1 MDNNADNNAKT
12 TKNLANT
19 STQANK
25 SSLLSSTTSYSI
37 SQPHQQS
44 QQIPQL
50 PTVTNTATTSSTNSF
65 WKNSNRVVPGRPS
78 PKRDTTALT
87 AGKVVGGVGAGQSGG
102 MMATFRDYQ
111 NSVSDAWDTGDDEFC
126 IISNATQQQQQQQH
140 HLNNRG
146 INASDESAAA
156 PIHKTDPRISRQVSQ
171 TLAQN
176 VIEVH
181 KISTMTN
188 NSGTSAGGGSAA
200 TAAHNTM
207 TCNNNTANETTQ
219 HTTIE
224 NSAKNAESVT
234 AKVAMQKDLKS
245 PDSDEMRPRIRHIQ
259 ALPGRPQLQKFTSN
273 SQDSEYE
280 TKIEKFQVLLDSPL
294 LDLVALKKLSWSG
307 IPRKMRAIS
316 WRLLSKYLPPS
327 GERRN
332 GVLESKRQ
340 NYQDLRHNYF
350 RVDSPDESQQDTYR
364 QIHIDVPRMNPQI
377 ALFQQKLVQEMF
389 ERILFIWS
397 IRHPASGYVQG
408 INDLV
413 TPFFIVFL
421 QENLP
426 PGTDI
431 EKFNMESLSVEIR
444 DAIEADAFW
453 CLSKFLDCIQD
464 NYIFAQLGIQEK
476 VNQLKDLIQRIDG
489 NLHRHLQQHGVDYLQ
504 FSFRWMNNLLT
515 RELPL
520 HCTIRLWDTYLAE
533 SDGFA
538 LFHLYVCA
546 AFLLH
551 WKEQLMQ
558 QIDFQGLLLLLQN
571 LPTHNWSDRQINVL
585 VAEAF
590 RLKFTYADAPKH
602 LEAKS

>member
-1 MDNNADNNAKT
+1 MDNNADNNTKT
-12 TKNLANT
+12 TTNLANT

-25 SSLLSSTTSYSI
+25 SLSLSSSSITQQQQQHQIQQLSTT
-37 SQPHQQS
+37 
-44 QQIPQL
+44 
-50 PTVTNTATTSSTNSF
+50 TVTTTTSSTNSF

-78 PKRDTTALT
+78 PKRDTSTLS
-87 AGKVVGGVGAGQSGG
+87 GKVAGVGHSGG

-126 IISNATQQQQQQQH
+126 IISNATQQQQQHQF
-140 HLNNRG
+140 NNRG
-146 INASDESAAA
+146 TNVSDESSA

-181 KISTMTN
+181 KSSTMTT
-188 NSGTSAGGGSAA
+188 NSGGISAGGA
-200 TAAHNTM
+200 TAPNTM
-207 TCNNNTANETTQ
+207 TCNNNTANET
-219 HTTIE
+219 H
-224 NSAKNAESVT
+224 NSMDNAVKNPESTT
-234 AKVAMQKDLKS
+234 AKSMQKDLKT
-245 PDSDEMRPRIRHIQ
+245 PESDEIRPRIRHIQ

-431 EKFNMESLSVEIR
+431 EKFNMDSLSVEIR

-558 QIDFQGLLLLLQN
+558 QVDFQGLLLLLQN

>member
-1 MDNNADNNAKT
+1 MDNNASNSKT
-12 TKNLANT
+12 TTTDLANT
-19 STQANK
+19 SSQA
-25 SSLLSSTTSYSI
+25 LSSTI
-37 SQPHQQS
+37 SQQQQK
-44 QQIPQL
+44 QQLSI
-50 PTVTNTATTSSTNSF
+50 TTGTGSNSSF
-65 WKNSNRVVPGRPS
+65 WKNSNRIVPGRPS
-78 PKRDTTALT
+78 PKRDSNQAATGAVL
-87 AGKVVGGVGAGQSGG
+87 VAGQSGG

-111 NSVSDAWDTGDDEFC
+111 KSVSDAWDTGDDEFC
-126 IISNATQQQQQQQH
+126 IISNATQQQLQQQY
-140 HLNNRG
+140 NSRG
-146 INASDESAAA
+146 AAA
-156 PIHKTDPRISRQVSQ
+156 TEDATPVVHKSDPRISRHVSQ

-176 VIEVH
+176 VIEIH
-181 KISTMTN
+181 KTSTMA
-188 NSGTSAGGGSAA
+188 NSSSGGVGLVAVGSG
-200 TAAHNTM
+200 HINM
-207 TCNNNTANETTQ
+207 CNNNAGSDNTNSMDANARTL
-219 HTTIE
+219 E
-224 NSAKNAESVT
+224 NSSTKSL
-234 AKVAMQKDLKS
+234 QKDIKV
-245 PDSDEMRPRIRHIQ
+245 ETEEIRPRIRHIQ

-273 SQDSEYE
+273 TQDSEYE

-340 NYQDLRHNYF
+340 NYQDLRQNYF

-377 ALFQQKLVQEMF
+377 SLFQQKLVQEMF

-431 EKFNMESLSVEIR
+431 EKFDMGSLSEEIR

>member
-1 MDNNADNNAKT
+1 MDNNAGNSKT
-12 TKNLANT
+12 T
-19 STQANK
+19 
-25 SSLLSSTTSYSI
+25 
-37 SQPHQQS
+37 
-44 QQIPQL
+44 
-50 PTVTNTATTSSTNSF
+50 TATTNLGNTSSSSSSSLQTTTSAFPVKQEQPHLSLAKTGTTTGPSF
-65 WKNSNRVVPGRPS
+65 WKNSNRIVPGV
-78 PKRDTTALT
+78 PKRDSNQALT
-87 AGKVVGGVGAGQSGG
+87 GGVIAAGQGGG

-111 NSVSDAWDTGDDEFC
+111 KSVSDAWDTGDDEFC
-126 IISNATQQQQQQQH
+126 IISNATQQHQQQQGRVAEDSNLVKQT
-140 HLNNRG
+140 
-146 INASDESAAA
+146 S
-156 PIHKTDPRISRQVSQ
+156 DPRISRQVSQ

-176 VIEVH
+176 VIEIH
-181 KISTMTN
+181 KTSTMAN
-188 NSGTSAGGGSAA
+188 NSGGGGGGALTSS
-200 TAAHNTM
+200 TGNM
-207 TCNNNTANETTQ
+207 NMCNNNANSETIRNPLETNTKS
-219 HTTIE
+219 HETP
-224 NSAKNAESVT
+224 SSKPLSKDAKND
-234 AKVAMQKDLKS
+234 MD
-245 PDSDEMRPRIRHIQ
+245 DMRPRIRHIQ

-273 SQDSEYE
+273 TQDSEYE

-340 NYQDLRHNYF
+340 NYQDLRQNYF

-377 ALFQQKLVQEMF
+377 SLFQQKLVQEMF

-431 EKFNMESLSVEIR
+431 EKFDMGSLSEDIR

-602 LEAKS
+602 LEAKSS

>member
-12 TKNLANT
+12 TTNLANT

-25 SSLLSSTTSYSI
+25 TSSVSSSSLSSSSSITHQQHQIQQISTTATTI
-37 SQPHQQS
+37 
-44 QQIPQL
+44 
-50 PTVTNTATTSSTNSF
+50 TTSSTNSF

-78 PKRDTTALT
+78 PKRDTNSLSSA
-87 AGKVVGGVGAGQSGG
+87 KVGGGVGGAGHSGG

-126 IISNATQQQQQQQH
+126 IISNATQQQQ
-140 HLNNRG
+140 LLL
-146 INASDESAAA
+146 
-156 PIHKTDPRISRQVSQ
+156 DPRISRQVSQ

-181 KISTMTN
+181 KMTTN
-188 NSGTSAGGGSAA
+188 NSTVSAGGGGGA
-200 TAAHNTM
+200 TSTQNTM
-207 TCNNNTANETTQ
+207 TCNNNATTNETHNTAMD
-219 HTTIE
+219 
-224 NSAKNAESVT
+224 NSAKNVAESMTT
-234 AKVAMQKDLKS
+234 AAAKQMQKDLKLQ
-245 PDSDEMRPRIRHIQ
+245 DSDDIRPRIRHIQ

-377 ALFQQKLVQEMF
+377 SLFQQKLVQEMF

-558 QIDFQGLLLLLQN
+558 QVDFQGLLLLLQN

>member
-1 MDNNADNNAKT
+1 MDNNVVNTESSINKT
-12 TKNLANT
+12 QK
-19 STQANK
+19 
-25 SSLLSSTTSYSI
+25 
-37 SQPHQQS
+37 QQ
-44 QQIPQL
+44 QQQKQPQL
-50 PTVTNTATTSSTNSF
+50 TTINTFWRNSD
-65 WKNSNRVVPGRPS
+65 RIVPGRPS
-78 PKRDTTALT
+78 PKN
-87 AGKVVGGVGAGQSGG
+87 KVVSTNSHTTLQTSGG
-102 MMATFRDYQ
+102 GATNTSVMMSTFRDYQ

-126 IISNATQQQQQQQH
+126 IISNATQQRAQQQFT
-140 HLNNRG
+140 RKTSG
-146 INASDESAAA
+146 ESAV
-156 PIHKTDPRISRQVSQ
+156 KNFNVSEESTISKQVSQ
-171 TLAQN
+171 SAALS
-176 VIEVH
+176 VIEIHRTGHNCGHQFNSNNNIAQDDNNVQIKTNH
-181 KISTMTN
+181 N
-188 NSGTSAGGGSAA
+188 NSKQE
-200 TAAHNTM
+200 NV
-207 TCNNNTANETTQ
+207 ET
-219 HTTIE
+219 
-224 NSAKNAESVT
+224 NF
-234 AKVAMQKDLKS
+234 
-245 PDSDEMRPRIRHIQ
+245 RPRFLQVH
-259 ALPGRPQLQKFTSN
+259 ALPGRPQLQKITSN
-273 SQDSEYE
+273 TQDSEYE
-280 TKIEKFQVLLDSPL
+280 TKIEKFKSLFESPL

-307 IPRKMRAIS
+307 VPRKMRAIS
-316 WRLLSKYLPPS
+316 WRLLSKYLPPA

-332 GVLESKRQ
+332 AVLESKRQ
-340 NYQDLRHNYF
+340 GYQDLRQNYF
-350 RVDSPDESQQDTYR
+350 KVDSQDESQQDTYR

-421 QENLP
+421 QEVLE

-431 EKFNMESLSVEIR
+431 EKFDMSTLTEGTR
-444 DAIEADAFW
+444 DAIEADSFW

-489 NLHRHLQQHGVDYLQ
+489 NLHRHLLVHGVDYLQ

-551 WKEQLMQ
+551 WKDQLMQ
-558 QIDFQGLLLLLQN
+558 QNDFQGLLLLLQN

-602 LEAKS
+602 LETKS